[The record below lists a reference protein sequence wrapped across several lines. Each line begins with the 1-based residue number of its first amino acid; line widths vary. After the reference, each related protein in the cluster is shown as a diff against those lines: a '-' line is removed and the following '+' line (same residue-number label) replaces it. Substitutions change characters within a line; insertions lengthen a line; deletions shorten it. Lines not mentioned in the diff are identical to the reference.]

1 MIHSLKSLST
11 WKINKKSNK
20 KKGGRRPNGWKKVSD
35 DGYANGRLF
44 LALLLIRVKTGLPW
58 NFWSVH
64 GGVFNI
70 KSLRVHSHLWQKCV
84 KFSRSFC
91 HFFTSTNLVTFLKI
105 SLESLLVSKIPVT
118 GIHRAPLPC
127 TSMISCVINST
138 EVAIDR
144 RNIYIHG
151 KVAILSCMICMW
163 STSTSARWQANHRPA
178 CNRNSMNFYI
188 LENDKKKNKLA
199 GQGQPEKGTRHR

>member
-20 KKGGRRPNGWKKVSD
+20 KKVADAQMAEKKFPTTVTQTED
-35 DGYANGRLF
+35 FF

-127 TSMISCVINST
+127 TSMISSVINST

-188 LENDKKKNKLA
+188 LENDKKNKLA